1 MTKQNPTTQ
10 RMGTDPLSWIKD
22 SRKPDDSS
30 KTSKRSTH
38 SKSVLPYNTEKL
50 SNQRKQKSTR
60 AGLKTGWTRATFII
74 RETHGDHIK
83 ALAYWERRDIK
94 DILDEALTDFLKQK
108 TVKPIPKNQGD

>member
-1 MTKQNPTTQ
+1 MTKQNPSTH

-22 SRKPDDSS
+22 SRQSDASNIGKQS
-30 KTSKRSTH
+30 KH
-38 SKSVLPYNTEKL
+38 SKSDLPDKRDNTG
-50 SNQRKQKSTR
+50 NQRKPKSTR

-94 DILDEALTDFLKQK
+94 DILDEALADFLKHK
-108 TVKPIPKNQGD
+108 TIKPIPKKQGD